1 MSRRPPRSTRTDT
14 LFPYTTLFRSAWQ
27 GVGGMV
33 ARILGLSVRERWA
46 VAFITFLV
54 VLFGAWQITLLPIDA
69 VPDVTNR
76 QVQINSF
83 VPTLGPVDME
93 KQVPLDRQSA
103 VYGKKVS
110 ARVDLCGRRH
120 INKK

>member
-1 MSRRPPRSTRTDT
+1 MRISDWSSDVCSSDLGPPRKHGDRHHQC
-14 LFPYTTLFRSAWQ
+14 LPAQGRAWQ
-27 GVGGMV
+27 GVGGMI

-93 KQVPLDRQSA
+93 KQEI
-103 VYGKKVS
+103 
-110 ARVDLCGRRH
+110 GRAH
-120 INKK
+120 V

>member
-1 MSRRPPRSTRTDT
+1 MI
-14 LFPYTTLFRSAWQ
+14 
-27 GVGGMV
+27 
-33 ARILGLSVRERWA
+33 ARILGLSVRARWA
-46 VAFITFLV
+46 VVFITFLV

-93 KQVPLDRQSA
+93 QQVTFPVEIAIAGITGLPQSRHPTRIGFGSEA
-103 VYGKKVS
+103 LRLWIQCVS
-110 ARVDLCGRRH
+110 
-120 INKK
+120 